1 MIDVM
6 KSTGIRSFH
15 LPLSSELYEELRAE
29 ARRRG
34 RTATA
39 VARQVIEDGLHAL
52 RRQELAEEIAEY
64 ARENAGTSADLD
76 TELEVAGIESL
87 RATKK

>member
-1 MIDVM
+1 M
-6 KSTGIRSFH
+6 KDITLRSFH
-15 LPLSSELYEELRAE
+15 LPLPADLYEELRAE

-34 RTATA
+34 RPATT
-39 VARQVIEDGLHAL
+39 VARQVIADGLRAL

-76 TELEVAGIESL
+76 TELEAAGVESL
-87 RATKK
+87 RSTEK